1 MQRAQAN
8 RYEIIKRTID
18 IGGSLILGIIFLP
31 IAILTA
37 IAVTFDSAGP
47 IFADT
52 PERVGRYGRTF
63 RMFKFRSMIINA
75 HAILRTDP
83 LYKDLYQQYKKDSFK
98 LRNDPRVTRV
108 GRFIRRHSLDE
119 IPQLINVLRG
129 EMSLVGPRAYYPD
142 ELREQQKKYPSTK
155 GLVSEVLSIK
165 PGITGMWQV
174 SGRSEVNFDKRIGI
188 DAAYARKRSIWY
200 DILILLRT
208 PYAMISGRGAV

>member
-31 IAILTA
+31 LAILTA
-37 IAVTFDSAGP
+37 IAVTLDSAGP

-155 GLVSEVLSIK
+155 
-165 PGITGMWQV
+165 
-174 SGRSEVNFDKRIGI
+174 
-188 DAAYARKRSIWY
+188 
-200 DILILLRT
+200 
-208 PYAMISGRGAV
+208 